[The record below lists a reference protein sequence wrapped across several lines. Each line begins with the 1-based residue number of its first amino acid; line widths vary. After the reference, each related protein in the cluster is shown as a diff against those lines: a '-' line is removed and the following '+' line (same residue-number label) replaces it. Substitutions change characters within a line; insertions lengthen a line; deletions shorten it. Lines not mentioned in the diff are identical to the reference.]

1 MFGESYSGGHVGY
14 RMRGT
19 RHEAFVITGK
29 ADKPIYLVVSER
41 GVEFRGADSLWGQ
54 DTFATEDAIKK
65 DEGEKNLGVVCI
77 GPAGEN
83 LVRFAV
89 IENDYWRSAGRTG
102 AGAVMGS
109 KNLKAI
115 AFQGDKQPD
124 IHDQGLFEEVADEAF
139 NSIKES
145 RTTKTFREYGTL
157 GILDAVNEGGLF
169 PVRYWSEGVSRHLEN
184 INATAMRERVLVSP
198 KACWN
203 CPVACG
209 KLCEARQGVYKGLR
223 VEGPEYETVFA
234 FGGLCDVGDIESIMA
249 INDYC
254 DRAGLDT
261 ITAGNVVGFA
271 IEAEKRGKL
280 RSGLDVEY
288 GDPEKV
294 IRLLKMITKREG
306 VGDVLADGA
315 KRASRKLLLPEL
327 DITVKGLELPGYD
340 PRGLVG
346 MGLSYAVSSRGA
358 CHLRSTI
365 QIPEIRG
372 VIDRFAYDGKAQWVV
387 DLENRYA
394 IFDSL
399 IICRF
404 IRDILPWEKLPRVL
418 KALTGMDFSE
428 KELKELGNKIVTLTR
443 LFNVREGITSK
454 DDNLP
459 RRFFEKP
466 LPEGGSKGITV
477 DKEKFVEAV
486 KEYYE
491 LRGWDSKGIPRVTGR
506 EMLGIPKKR
515 KIG

>member
-1 MFGESYSGGHVGY
+1 
-14 RMRGT
+14 
-19 RHEAFVITGK
+19 
-29 ADKPIYLVVSER
+29 
-41 GVEFRGADSLWGQ
+41 
-54 DTFATEDAIKK
+54 
-65 DEGEKNLGVVCI
+65 
-77 GPAGEN
+77 
-83 LVRFAV
+83 
-89 IENDYWRSAGRTG
+89 
-102 AGAVMGS
+102 
-109 KNLKAI
+109 
-115 AFQGDKQPD
+115 
-124 IHDQGLFEEVADEAF
+124 
-139 NSIKES
+139 
-145 RTTKTFREYGTL
+145 
-157 GILDAVNEGGLF
+157 
-169 PVRYWSEGVSRHLEN
+169 LEN

-198 KACWN
+198 RACWN

-234 FGGLCDVGDIESIMA
+234 FGGLCDVGDIESIIA

-280 RSGLDVEY
+280 RSGLDMEY

-294 IRLLKMITKREG
+294 IKLLKMITNREG
-306 VGDVLADGA
+306 VGDVLADGV
-315 KRASRKLLLPEL
+315 KRASRKLRLPEL

-340 PRGLVG
+340 PRGVVG
-346 MGLSYAVSSRGA
+346 MGLGYAVSSRGA
-358 CHLRSTI
+358 CHLRSTV

-372 VIDRFAYDGKAQWVV
+372 VIDRFDYEQKAQWVV

-404 IRDILPWEKLPRVL
+404 IRDALPWEKLPRIL
-418 KALTGMDFSE
+418 KALTGVNFTE
-428 KELKELGNKIVTLTR
+428 EELKALGNNIVTLAR

-466 LPEGGSKGITV
+466 LPAGGSKGITAN
-477 DKEKFVEAV
+477 KEKFAKTV

-491 LRGWDSKGIPRVTGR
+491 LRGWDSKGVPKVTEH
-506 EMLGIPKKR
+506 EMLGTHTKR
-515 KIG
+515 KVG